1 MGSDGGIEEE
11 SSVPWEVRV
20 GEGME
25 GDIQG
30 ARDKGY
36 MGRVWKAREGVRDK

>member
-1 MGSDGGIEEE
+1 M
-11 SSVPWEVRV
+11 PWVERV

-36 MGRVWKAREGVRDK
+36 MGGVWKAREGGRDK